1 MNNLK
6 NNKGDNMIL
15 RLVEKCEEYI
25 DFVILDKRTEKVV
38 GTFEIMEFPE
48 HYTIGCRAN
57 KDFNE
62 YCYDKLDDRLEI
74 FFKEVG
80 SAIEAGLFGLDLD
93 KPVYLLADEKIASRY
108 AIVNCLQ
115 RIPRFSGYYFL

>member
-1 MNNLK
+1 
-6 NNKGDNMIL
+6 MIL

-38 GTFEIMEFPE
+38 GTFEIMEFPG

-62 YCYDKLDDRLEI
+62 YCYWLH
-74 FFKEVG
+74 
-80 SAIEAGLFGLDLD
+80 S
-93 KPVYLLADEKIASRY
+93 
-108 AIVNCLQ
+108 
-115 RIPRFSGYYFL
+115 